1 MSAEVDVLRS
11 EARDFVG
18 GGEEADADAE
28 TVESLFLGGNLDW
41 SFRNRGKE
49 RRDRED
55 ERNRWVVMKGEEARK
70 IKDMVFDRL

>member
-11 EARDFVG
+11 EARVFVG
-18 GGEEADADAE
+18 GGEEAEADAE

-41 SFRNRGKE
+41 SFRNRGNE
-49 RRDRED
+49 QRHRED